1 MSTGKIIS
9 ESVPRLHA
17 VTLVRSGIGRP
28 YWQKRTLQALGF
40 TKLQQTIVHKNTA
53 SINGML
59 ASVKEL
65 IKVQPVVFRTDFE
78 NSPNG
83 KNFLAHNGHYF
94 IDPKEWPMELICDE
108 PGTATNVS
116 D

>member
-1 MSTGKIIS
+1 MSSSRIIS
-9 ESVPRLHA
+9 ESIPKLHA
-17 VTLVRSGIGRP
+17 VTLIRSGIGRP
-28 YWQKRTLQALGF
+28 YWQKRTIQALGF
-40 TKLQQTIVHKNTA
+40 TKLHQTIVHKNTP

-59 ASVKEL
+59 ASLKEL

-78 NSPNG
+78 NSPSG

-108 PGTATNVS
+108 AETVS
-116 D
+116 N

>member
-1 MSTGKIIS
+1 MIS
-9 ESVPRLHA
+9 QSVPQLHA
-17 VTLVRSGIGRP
+17 VTLVRSGISKP

-40 TKLQQTIVHKNTA
+40 TKLHQTIIHKNTP

-83 KNFLAHNGHYF
+83 KDFLAHNGHYF
-94 IDPKEWPMELICDE
+94 IDPKEWPMELINEE
-108 PGTATNVS
+108 PETVS
-116 D
+116 T